1 MKILLVED
9 DEVAMFI
16 LQRMIGKL
24 GHTAVCC
31 SNGEQAIR
39 MLDEFFDLVITDWM
53 LPNMTGLELSEK
65 INSSQKKLPVLLISG
80 MPDKVLEEKA
90 AKPSGGCLAE
100 ARTFGRW
107 ATGAYSARLARAST
121 ASNSTWQPASA
132 SSGSM
137 LSASLCESPSLQGVK
152 IIAVGTLRAT

>member
-90 AKPSGGCLAE
+90 ANTGVNAILSKPY
-100 ARTFGRW
+100 TID
-107 ATGAYSARLARAST
+107 
-121 ASNSTWQPASA
+121 
-132 SSGSM
+132 
-137 LSASLCESPSLQGVK
+137 SLRVK
-152 IIAVGTLRAT
+152 IDEVS